1 MTVNDALLLKDS
13 QRTAA
18 INEADKRRS
27 ELHTLVGEISEID
40 AALLAIPMCLLGG
53 EDISTL
59 RDESDALRKKRER
72 MLEAAGFDKDYDEP
86 RFSCPDCR
94 DSGYRGARL
103 CECVR
108 RLVSETQYA
117 ESTLAKGLSGKTLD
131 NFSLDYYSGNDRAR
145 AEKALSACKRYADAF
160 PAQGISGL
168 LLTGGTGLGKTHLS
182 AAVGNIIS
190 SKGYSVVYESASA
203 LCDTL
208 EAVRFNRA
216 ELSERK
222 KYENASLLIIDD
234 LGTENTTAFSTA
246 AIGSLID
253 LRIVAAK
260 QTVISTNLTFDALK
274 KTYGERIFSR
284 LMGEYRVLALS
295 GCDIRMQKIKE

>member
-1 MTVNDALLLKDS
+1 MSKI
-13 QRTAA
+13 AA
-18 INEADKRRS
+18 IGPKEAVLAFR
-27 ELHTLVGEISEID
+27 
-40 AALLAIPMCLLGG
+40 ALGLTVLPVTTPEEASRAVFQLAEEGFSVIFIT
-53 EDISTL
+53 E
-59 RDESDALRKKRER
+59 K
-72 MLEAAGFDKDYDEP
+72 EAAQIEETISRYKTSP
-86 RFSCPDCR
+86 TPAIIPIP
-94 DSGYRGARL
+94 GA
-103 CECVR
+103 
-108 RLVSETQYA
+108 S
-117 ESTLAKGLSGKTLD
+117 
-131 NFSLDYYSGNDRAR
+131 
-145 AEKALSACKRYADAF
+145 
-160 PAQGISGL
+160 
-168 LLTGGTGLGKTHLS
+168 GGTGLGKTHLS

-260 QTVISTNLTFDALK
+260 QTVISTNLSFDALK

>member
-1 MTVNDALLLKDS
+1 M
-13 QRTAA
+13 
-18 INEADKRRS
+18 
-27 ELHTLVGEISEID
+27 
-40 AALLAIPMCLLGG
+40 
-53 EDISTL
+53 
-59 RDESDALRKKRER
+59 
-72 MLEAAGFDKDYDEP
+72 
-86 RFSCPDCR
+86 
-94 DSGYRGARL
+94 
-103 CECVR
+103 
-108 RLVSETQYA
+108 
-117 ESTLAKGLSGKTLD
+117 
-131 NFSLDYYSGNDRAR
+131 
-145 AEKALSACKRYADAF
+145 
-160 PAQGISGL
+160 
-168 LLTGGTGLGKTHLS
+168 
-182 AAVGNIIS
+182 GNIIS

>member
-1 MTVNDALLLKDS
+1 MTVNEALTIKES
-13 QRTAA
+13 QMVAA
-18 INEADKRRS
+18 IEDADRRRR
-27 ELHTLVGEISEID
+27 ELHALVGGISEID
-40 AALLAIPMCLLGG
+40 TALLAVPMRALGG
-53 EDISTL
+53 EDIGTL
-59 RDESDALRKKRER
+59 RAESEALRKKREQI
-72 MLEAAGFDKDYDEP
+72 LEAAGFDRDYDEP
-86 RFSCPDCR
+86 HFSCPDCR
-94 DSGYRGARL
+94 DSGYRGAKI
-103 CECVR
+103 CECVH
-108 RLVSETQYA
+108 RLISETRYA
-117 ESTLAKGLSGKTLD
+117 ESTLAKGLSGKTFD

-145 AEKALSACKRYADAF
+145 AEKAFSACKRYAEAF

-182 AAVGNIIS
+182 AAVGNTVS

-216 ELSERK
+216 ELSEKK